1 MSAPENPRTRPQVPN
16 GEASG
21 SQEPPISKAEQS
33 RQRRAIQ
40 EQQRAAKAQAQ
51 ATAKAQGGAPPK
63 SSAKGGAAPS
73 APKKGSAVGTSKPPR
88 DSKDTTGAAGDDGI
102 EMSRGLR
109 IFSHFGLP
117 KPVSHVVKGD
127 IHPAIVRLALQ
138 FSEFK
143 ISGANARCIATLT
156 AFKTVRPLQLRCLI
170 IAC

>member
-1 MSAPENPRTRPQVPN
+1 MSSPANSKAQPLPSPSK
-16 GEASG
+16 ASG
-21 SQEPPISKAEQS
+21 SQDPPISKAEQS

-40 EQQRAAKAQAQ
+40 EQQRAAKAQAA
-51 ATAKAQGGAPPK
+51 ATAKATGAPPPK
-63 SSAKGGAAPS
+63 SGAKGAAAPS
-73 APKKGSAVGTSKPPR
+73 TPKKGSAAGASKPAK
-88 DSKDTTGAAGDDGI
+88 DSKETAGATADDGA

-117 KPVSHVVKGD
+117 KPVGHVVKGD

-156 AFKTVRPLQLRCLI
+156 AFKTVGTL
-170 IAC
+170 